1 MKPDITIKVKIPLCP
16 DGNTAQDKCFITASI
31 SATLDN
37 ERTLCTALTAQSFS
51 VHGSVLVSHCTP
63 SFIDVAAVTIVQKSR
78 KREVC
83 AGSETKVRFDAKG
96 CRADSLIGSQIKI
109 GDTIVRCAVATAMT
123 IMCSAITD
131 CMSATRTLSHPCALH
146 CMYQVCTTADPQ
158 TDTCVGKLVT
168 VTVPCDAGPGP
179 IDVEVRYLPCATT
192 RRRVGII

>member
-1 MKPDITIKVKIPLCP
+1 VHCADCTSTWKCP
-16 DGNTAQDKCFITASI
+16 CLTPY
-31 SATLDN
+31 TL
-37 ERTLCTALTAQSFS
+37 
-51 VHGSVLVSHCTP
+51 P
-63 SFIDVAAVTIVQKSR
+63 SYIDCDAVTIEQKSS

-83 AGSETKVRFDAKG
+83 AGSETTVRFDAKG

-109 GDTIVRCAVATAMT
+109 GDTIVCCAVATF
-123 IMCSAITD
+123 MCSAITD

>member
-1 MKPDITIKVKIPLCP
+1 LC
-16 DGNTAQDKCFITASI
+16 A
-31 SATLDN
+31 
-37 ERTLCTALTAQSFS
+37 ALTAP
-51 VHGSVLVSHCTP
+51 VHGSVLVSHRTP
-63 SFIDVAAVTIVQKSR
+63 SYIDCAAVTIEQKSP

-83 AGSETKVRFDAKG
+83 AGSETTVRFDAKG

-109 GDTIVRCAVATAMT
+109 GDTIVCCAVATVMY
-123 IMCSAITD
+123 SAITD
-131 CMSATRTLSHPCALH
+131 CMSTLSHPCALH